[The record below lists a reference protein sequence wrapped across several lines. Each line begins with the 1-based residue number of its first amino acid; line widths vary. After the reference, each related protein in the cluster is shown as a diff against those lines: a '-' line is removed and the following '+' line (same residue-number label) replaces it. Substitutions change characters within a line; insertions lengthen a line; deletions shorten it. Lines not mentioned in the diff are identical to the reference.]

1 MAGTRAGQYDI
12 AVIGGGPAG
21 LAIAE
26 VAPRLGVRMAIIEA
40 AKLGGDCTWSGCVPS
55 KALLAAG
62 NARQRGRSA
71 ERFGLPGFEERGA
84 VDLGAVMDRVHDHQ
98 QGIFERA
105 DAPEL
110 LRERGI
116 DVIEGRATFEG
127 PERVVVGGAPVDAR
141 YFVIATGASAAVPPI
156 PGLAEAGYLTNET
169 VWELRELPE
178 RLLVIGGGAVGLE
191 LGQAFGRLGSG
202 VTIVEAAAEVLPTL
216 DGELASELR
225 GALEADGVAVH
236 TGATVRAIEGRAGG
250 PCAIV
255 ETASAGTIEL
265 PTDRVLV
272 ATGRVPNVAGLG
284 LEAAGVAYDARAGI
298 TVDGNM
304 RTSNP
309 RVYAAGDVI
318 PGPQFTHTA
327 AMEGVSAMMSAVLL
341 MPRPLDP
348 RLVPVVTF
356 TSPET
361 ASIGLTEAE
370 ARARYDDV
378 RVRRAPLLD
387 SDRATVDQAPPGF
400 MKVVTRGKSE
410 RIEGAQ
416 IVAPAAGEVIHEFG
430 LAMREG
436 LGLRD
441 LAELPHAYPSY
452 AMSVQMTGI
461 EAMRPWMASGS
472 VQRFASFA
480 RRVPGERLRGA
491 LRSVFRRI
499 S

>member
-1 MAGTRAGQYDI
+1 MAAQYDI

-40 AKLGGDCTWSGCVPS
+40 AKLGGDCTWAGCVPS

-84 VDLGAVMDRVHDHQ
+84 VDLGAVMDRIHDHQ

-116 DVIEGRATFEG
+116 DVIEGRAQFEG
-127 PERVVVGGAPVDAR
+127 PDRVTVNGAPVDAR

-169 VWELRELPE
+169 VWELRELPR

-191 LGQAFGRLGSG
+191 LGQAFGRLGSS
-202 VTIVEAAAEVLPTL
+202 VTIVEAAAEVLPAL
-216 DGELASELR
+216 DGGLASTLR
-225 GALEADGVAVH
+225 GALESEGVAVH
-236 TGATVRAIEGRAGG
+236 TSASVRAIEGRDDG
-250 PCAIV
+250 PCAVV
-255 ETASAGTIEL
+255 ETADGVIEVAY
-265 PTDRVLV
+265 DQVLV
-272 ATGRVPNVAGLG
+272 ATGRRPNVKGLG
-284 LEAAGVAYDARAGI
+284 LEAAGVAYDPRAGVA
-298 TVDGNM
+298 VDGNM

-348 RLVPVVTF
+348 QLVPVVTY

-370 ARARYDDV
+370 ARAQYDDV
-378 RVRRAPLLD
+378 RVRRTPLLE

-400 MKVVTRGKSE
+400 VQVVTRGGGE
-410 RIEGAQ
+410 RIVGAQ

-441 LAELPHAYPSY
+441 LARLPHAYPSY
-452 AMSVQMTGI
+452 ALSAQLAGV
-461 EAMRPWMASGS
+461 EAMRPWLDSGS
-472 VQRFASFA
+472 IQRFASFA
-480 RRVPGERLRGA
+480 RWVPGERLRGV
-491 LRSVFRRI
+491 LRRVFRRLG
-499 S
+499 

>member
-1 MAGTRAGQYDI
+1 MAQYDI

-26 VAPRLGVRMAIIEA
+26 VAPRLGIRMAIIEA
-40 AKLGGDCTWSGCVPS
+40 AQLGGDCTWSGCVPS

-62 NARQRGRSA
+62 NARQRGRTA

-84 VDLGAVMDRVHDHQ
+84 VDLGAVMDRIHDHQ

-116 DVIEGRATFEG
+116 DVIEGRGVFEG
-127 PERVVVGGAPVDAR
+127 PDRLVVDGKAIDAR
-141 YFVIATGASAAVPPI
+141 YFVVATGASAAVPPI
-156 PGLAEAGYLTNET
+156 PGLKEAGYLTNES
-169 VWELRELPE
+169 VWGLRELPA
-178 RLLVIGGGAVGLE
+178 RLLVVGAGAVGLE
-191 LGQAFGRLGSG
+191 LGQAFARLGSA
-202 VTIVEAAAEVLPTL
+202 VTIVEAAPEVLPAL
-216 DGELASELR
+216 DDELAATLR
-225 GALEADGVAVH
+225 GTLEADGIAIH
-236 TGATVRAIEGRAGG
+236 TAAAVRAFEDREDG
-250 PCAIV
+250 PCAVV
-255 ETASAGTIEL
+255 EMSSGETVEL
-265 PTDRVLV
+265 SYDQVLI
-272 ATGRVPNVAGLG
+272 ATGRRPNVTGLG
-284 LEAAGVAYDARAGI
+284 LETAGVRFDPSAGI
-298 TVDGNM
+298 EVDGNL

-327 AMEGVSAMMSAVLL
+327 AREGIAAMMSALLL
-341 MPRPLDP
+341 MSRPIDA
-348 RLVPVVTF
+348 RLVPIVTY

-370 ARARYDDV
+370 ARAQYDDV

-387 SDRATVDQAPPGF
+387 SDRATVDQAPAGF
-400 MKVVTRGKSE
+400 VKVVTRGKQE

-441 LAELPHAYPSY
+441 LADLSHAYPTY
-452 AMSVQMTGI
+452 AMSAQMAGI
-461 EAMRPWMASGS
+461 EAMRDWMDSGWVRRYS
-472 VQRFASFA
+472 SFA
-480 RRVPGERLRGA
+480 RGVPSERLRGV
-491 LRSVFRRI
+491 LRRI
-499 S
+499 LNRFG